1 MTTNS
6 IKEASDR
13 RDKTLQALA
22 HEFSGVRTGRASGS
36 ILEKVSVEYYG
47 VPTPLLQIASVSA
60 PEPQLLVV
68 SPYDRSA
75 IGAIEKA
82 IRSADLGLNPSNDGV
97 VVRVPFP
104 PLTEERRKE
113 LVKLCRTYAEE
124 SRVPVRNIRRDVN
137 DHFKRQERD
146 HEISQDDLH
155 RAEAEV
161 QKITDAHIAEVD
173 EMLKRKEAEIMEV

>member
-13 RDKTLQALA
+13 MDKALQALA

-36 ILEKVSVEYYG
+36 ILEKVTVEYYG

-124 SRVPVRNIRRDVN
+124 SRVSVRNIRRDVN